1 MQVKVIFTVIP
12 VPPSGHAAEKKENRN
27 QNNEVISIRKTRNR
41 KTNSICWRLSAA
53 ANGKTLCNRVK
64 NSQFVSSVAKA
75 NKDTAAVAE
84 QRQGRKSQRQRQT
97 QKQKQRGI
105 FGGCFF
111 GATLRDKRY
120 RKHGDPRVRNRIVMD
135 PR

>member
-1 MQVKVIFTVIP
+1 VKVIFTVIP
-12 VPPSGHAAEKKENRN
+12 VSPSGHAAEKKENRN

-41 KTNSICWRLSAA
+41 KTNSIFWRLSAA

-84 QRQGRKSQRQRQT
+84 QRQGRKSQG
-97 QKQKQRGI
+97 K
-105 FGGCFF
+105 
-111 GATLRDKRY
+111 DKRKSKSSEGFLEAAFLG
-120 RKHGDPRVRNRIVMD
+120 RH
-135 PR
+135 

>member
-1 MQVKVIFTVIP
+1 VKVIFTVIP

-75 NKDTAAVAE
+75 NKDCSSGRAKARKEKSKAKTNAKAKAA
-84 QRQGRKSQRQRQT
+84 
-97 QKQKQRGI
+97 
-105 FGGCFF
+105 
-111 GATLRDKRY
+111 RDFWRLLFWGDIKR
-120 RKHGDPRVRNRIVMD
+120 
-135 PR
+135 